1 MNDTTFDALA
11 DEKRREVLTALLESN
26 PQPDGVG
33 TQAVAGTDRR
43 EAGHAESVEL
53 YHVHLPKLEAC
64 GLIEWHEESSEI
76 VEGPRFDDARPLI
89 EVVADRA
96 GTASSN

>member
-11 DEKRREVLTALLESN
+11 DETRRAVLTDLLVESN

-33 TQAVAGTDRR
+33 TQDDERTD
-43 EAGHAESVEL
+43 GHADRAEM

-64 GLIEWHEESSEI
+64 GLIEWHRASSEI
-76 VEGPRFDDARPLI
+76 VNGPRFDDARPLV
-89 EVVADRA
+89 EFAAEHTNSEKVTQR
-96 GTASSN
+96 